1 MRNVVAS
8 ARLGVEEMWSFGEL
22 LEGVEEAPTG
32 AEVVRVSCAAFS
44 IFLRFFLSFLS
55 FLDSYVLGVSARVV
69 SSWSSRLRF
78 FFFSFSSVGGI
89 DSARHR

>member
-8 ARLGVEEMWSFGEL
+8 ARLGVGEMWSFGEL

-32 AEVVRVSCAAFS
+32 VEVVRVSCAAFS

-55 FLDSYVLGVSARVV
+55 FLDSYVLGSEMVV